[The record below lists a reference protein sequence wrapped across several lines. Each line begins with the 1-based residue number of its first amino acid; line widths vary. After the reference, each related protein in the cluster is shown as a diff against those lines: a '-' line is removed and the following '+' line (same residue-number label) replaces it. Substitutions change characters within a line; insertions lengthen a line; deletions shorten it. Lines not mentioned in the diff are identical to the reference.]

1 MTLYLLAIE
10 AASLFFKYAIDT
22 DVVRGSLQCLITSIL
37 LRTTDTNTR
46 IRKRS
51 VDLINQI
58 WDHKPGQ
65 NKKSGGSIGDKL
77 KFTNARDSLDNQNS
91 EGRTEPM
98 CNVIAQVICE
108 PQHGEKAIIGRLGLF
123 IKRAQQIEGQKDL
136 QNKPL
141 QMIIGRNYE

>member
-10 AASLFFKYAIDT
+10 AASLFFRHAIDT
-22 DVVRGSLQCLITSIL
+22 DVVRGSLQSLITSIL

-51 VDLINQI
+51 VDIINQI

-65 NKKSGGSIGDKL
+65 NRPRGGTIGDKL

-91 EGRTEPM
+91 DSRTEPM
-98 CNVIAQVICE
+98 SHVIAQVICE
-108 PQHGEKAIIGRLGLF
+108 SQHGEKAIIGRLGLF
-123 IKRAQQIEGQKDL
+123 IKRA
-136 QNKPL
+136 
-141 QMIIGRNYE
+141 